1 MDKNAEMGM
10 EIKGTESLYA
20 YMEAKNGAG
29 TDADTE
35 AKNGMSANADTK
47 ATNDTGAD
55 TKARG
60 AMPSA
65 LRELLSLLVK
75 IAVICGIAALGLTF
89 VYGLHRNADAD
100 MTPAVKDGDLVV
112 FYRLDKDYAAGDIVI
127 LSYEGER
134 QARRVVAI
142 GGDTVDITEDGLL
155 VNGALQQEFEI
166 YENTPR
172 YAEGIDLPVT
182 VNEGAV
188 FVLGD
193 SRENATDSRIY
204 GEVKVD
210 DTQGTVVA
218 VARHRGL

>member
-1 MDKNAEMGM
+1 MDDNAGM
-10 EIKGTESLYA
+10 
-20 YMEAKNGAG
+20 G
-29 TDADTE
+29 TDA
-35 AKNGMSANADTK
+35 K
-47 ATNDTGAD
+47 GAL
-55 TKARG
+55 
-60 AMPSA
+60 PPA

-75 IAVICGIAALGLTF
+75 IAVICGIAAAALTF

-100 MTPAVKDGDLVV
+100 MTPAVKDGDLVM

-155 VNGALQQEFEI
+155 INGALQQEFEI
-166 YENTPR
+166 YEDTPR

-182 VNEGAV
+182 VGEGAI

-193 SRENATDSRIY
+193 SRENATDSRVY
-204 GEVKVD
+204 GEVKVS
-210 DTQGTVVA
+210 DTQGKVVA